1 MTVEWGW
8 FPDHA
13 DQMARLTA
21 DHLAT
26 AVPAV
31 LLGLL
36 IALPLAVLAHRVRPL
51 RGFILGASNIL
62 YTIPSL
68 AFFVL
73 LLPVTGLTRT
83 TAIVGLTAYTLVVLV
98 RNTVEGLD
106 AVPVKAREA
115 SKAMGTKPLR
125 TLLTVELPL
134 ALPVIMAGIRVATV
148 MSISLVS
155 VASYIGYGGLG
166 QLFTDG
172 FQRNFP
178 TPVIAGVALTLLLAL
193 VADALLVTLQWLC
206 TPWRRGAPGSA
217 PLCGGRQRDAPM
229 LELLKNLLSWLTSPA
244 QWSGPEGIAARVL
257 EHLEY
262 SVLATLAAAVIA
274 LPIGLLIGHTGRGAF
289 LAVNL
294 SSFGRALPT
303 VGLVTLVFL
312 AGGLSVWPVYV
323 SLVALAVP
331 VIITNTY
338 AGMAAVDPEVKDAA
352 KGVGLRGRQ
361 VLWQVELPLALPL
374 IMTGV
379 RLATVQV
386 VATATIAAYVS
397 FGGLG
402 RYVFDGLAQRDLVQ
416 VLGGAALVAVLAVAA
431 DLALGGLT
439 RLLFRG
445 RPATAR

>member
-1 MTVEWGW
+1 
-8 FPDHA
+8 
-13 DQMARLTA
+13 
-21 DHLAT
+21 
-26 AVPAV
+26 
-31 LLGLL
+31 
-36 IALPLAVLAHRVRPL
+36 
-51 RGFILGASNIL
+51 
-62 YTIPSL
+62 
-68 AFFVL
+68 
-73 LLPVTGLTRT
+73 
-83 TAIVGLTAYTLVVLV
+83 
-98 RNTVEGLD
+98 
-106 AVPVKAREA
+106 
-115 SKAMGTKPLR
+115 
-125 TLLTVELPL
+125 
-134 ALPVIMAGIRVATV
+134 
-148 MSISLVS
+148 
-155 VASYIGYGGLG
+155 
-166 QLFTDG
+166 
-172 FQRNFP
+172 
-178 TPVIAGVALTLLLAL
+178 
-193 VADALLVTLQWLC
+193 
-206 TPWRRGAPGSA
+206 
-217 PLCGGRQRDAPM
+217 M
-229 LELLKNLLSWLTSPA
+229 LELLKNLLSWLTSSD

-331 VIITNTY
+331 VIVTNTY

-352 KGVGLRGRQ
+352 KGVGLRGHQ

-374 IMTGV
+374 IMTGI

-416 VLGGAALVAVLAVAA
+416 VLGGAALVAILAIVADA
-431 DLALGGLT
+431 ALGGLQ
-439 RLLFRG
+439 RALFRG
-445 RPATAR
+445 RPAMAR